1 MINKEKKSKI
11 NNVSLTKMSEI
22 FNRKNKWKKR
32 PKEKFNINVNKEKE
46 KALKSKGKEIKKV
59 KDSNKIK
66 EKKPCQY
73 NSHQTECK
81 NLKIMPKE

>member
-22 FNRKNKWKKR
+22 FSKKNKWKNK
-32 PKEKFNINVNKEKE
+32 PKEKFNISVNKEKE
-46 KALKSKGKEIKKV
+46 KVLKTKDKEIKKV
-59 KDSNKIK
+59 KDNSKIK

-73 NSHQTECK
+73 NSHQPECN